1 MDFLSRITRPLI
13 RSFTTTTTASTS
25 SGLTTHPAM
34 ASAKELVEKAIDE
47 NFIAFFSKSTCGYC
61 RRAKGVIR
69 DLNIG
74 EGKTVK
80 IYELD
85 QREDGNDIQDYL
97 YKKTGQRTVPNIFIN
112 KEHIGGSED
121 LADAKAS
128 GRLSKL
134 VAAPSHL

>member
-80 IYELD
+80 IYECAPA
-85 QREDGNDIQDYL
+85 
-97 YKKTGQRTVPNIFIN
+97 VPCV
-112 KEHIGGSED
+112 EADSGS
-121 LADAKAS
+121 
-128 GRLSKL
+128 
-134 VAAPSHL
+134 